1 MAHALRQLGDLEG
14 AFSRYQQALA
24 HCEAAGDRLMA
35 SRVHH
40 ALASIHWE
48 RGESEKSLDHLEQAV
63 DISREIGFGPGIGH
77 GLVTLSDLSAQS
89 GQLDAAQQYLE
100 EAITWLDLTEDK
112 HGLAQAQA
120 RLHALEQGTPVK
132 TTQFS
137 AQTGWVKD
145 HIALAEGKVYCVF
158 ESPLA
163 QR

>member
-1 MAHALRQLGDLEG
+1 
-14 AFSRYQQALA
+14 
-24 HCEAAGDRLMA
+24 
-35 SRVHH
+35 
-40 ALASIHWE
+40 
-48 RGESEKSLDHLEQAV
+48 V
-63 DISREIGFGPGIGH
+63 DISRKIGFGPGIGH
-77 GLVTLSDLSAQS
+77 GLVTLSDILAQ
-89 GQLDAAQQYLE
+89 GGHLDVARQHLE
-100 EAITWLDLTEDK
+100 EAITWLNLTEDK

-132 TTQFS
+132 TTLFS